1 MHRDVAICN
10 GAITV
15 LGSISMACC
24 DLYCPDLCKY
34 VRVCVCAYVCDFFSG
49 SYLAGK
55 GCTAG
60 EREAAFRRLA
70 GPHRLG

>member
-34 VRVCVCAYVCDFFSG
+34 VRVCVCAYVCDFFWELFGWKRVYAWVKGG
-49 SYLAGK
+49 SFLQA
-55 GCTAG
+55 CWTT
-60 EREAAFRRLA
+60 
-70 GPHRLG
+70 